1 MKTFWKGFS
10 TSKSSPPVR
19 FKKHVIIL
27 YWSSDDDKSKKLR
40 ENFGKLS
47 LKYPTVVVK
56 TVNIKKDPLKPLRHK
71 VMAAP
76 TVLLLKDGR
85 EVDRLTSEDGSALL
99 EYLFRKAHN

>member
-1 MKTFWKGFS
+1 MKSFWKGFNS
-10 TSKSSPPVR
+10 PDSSSPVR

-27 YWSSDDDKSKKLR
+27 YWSSDDDKSKKLK

-71 VMAAP
+71 VLEAP
-76 TVLLLKDGR
+76 TILLLKDGR
-85 EVDRLTSEDGSALL
+85 EVDRLTAEDGSALL
-99 EYLFRKAHN
+99 EYMFRKAHS